1 MGYPTRIYYTA
12 ADKAEMWDRW
22 QKGDSLNAIARH
34 FGRSHSSIQ
43 GIFARTGGIRPPERR
58 RSRQALTSC
67 EREEI
72 SRGIAAGRS
81 LRWIA
86 VSLGRAPSTVS
97 REVKRNGGRQRYR
110 ASKADQAAWDR
121 AHRPMRCKLAEN
133 LELAR
138 IVARS

>member
-43 GIFARTGGIRPPERR
+43 GIFARTGGIRPPERL

-81 LRWIA
+81 LGWVEAALVRTTA
-86 VSLGRAPSTVS
+86 TVR
-97 REVKRNGGRQRYR
+97 REGKPQRG
-110 ASKADQAAWDR
+110 
-121 AHRPMRCKLAEN
+121 PEP
-133 LELAR
+133 
-138 IVARS
+138 